1 MAAVPAPGDTVQGDT
16 SLETYSVS
24 LDRIINEM
32 QLRVLSGGE
41 LTAGVN
47 ITTPDL
53 NRPGLEITGYT
64 EDFTHD
70 RVQLMGNSE
79 MLYLRGLEPEVRGGR
94 LEKLFAMGFPC
105 LIIARALEPF
115 PEMLALSAKYG
126 IPVLGADIA
135 TTALYSELNRYL
147 CVQLAPRAMIHA
159 GLVEVYGEG
168 VLIEGKS
175 GVGKSETMLEL
186 IKRGHRLVADD
197 LVEIRRVSHKTLV
210 GSAPDIIRHLIEIR
224 GVGFVD
230 VKRLYGI
237 GAVKMTENIQL
248 VIQLEKWVEGKE
260 YERVGMEDTFTDIL
274 GIKVPCVTIPV
285 MPGRNLAVIVEA
297 ATMNNRQKMMG
308 YNAAKELNKRV
319 FENGGMPEGGSGFSP
334 YY

>member
-1 MAAVPAPGDTVQGDT
+1 M
-16 SLETYSVS
+16 ETYSVS
-24 LDRIINEM
+24 LDRIIKEM

-79 MLYLRGLEPEVRGGR
+79 MLYLRGLTPEVREAR

-115 PEMLALSAKYG
+115 PEMLTLAEKYS

-135 TTALYSELNRYL
+135 TTSLYSELNRYL
-147 CVQLAPRAMIHA
+147 CVQLAPRVAIHA

-260 YERVGMEDTFTDIL
+260 YERVGLEDKYTEIL

-319 FENGGMPEGGSGFSP
+319 FENGGMPEGGSGYSP

>member
-1 MAAVPAPGDTVQGDT
+1 M
-16 SLETYSVS
+16 ETYSVS
-24 LDRIINEM
+24 LDRIIKEM

-79 MLYLRGLEPEVRGGR
+79 MLYLRGLTSEVREAR

-115 PEMLALSAKYG
+115 PEMLALAEKYS

-135 TTALYSELNRYL
+135 TTSLYSELNRYL
-147 CVQLAPRAMIHA
+147 CVQLAPRVAIHA

-260 YERVGMEDTFTDIL
+260 YERVGLEDKYTEIL

-319 FENGGMPEGGSGFSP
+319 FENGGMPEGGSGYSP

>member
-1 MAAVPAPGDTVQGDT
+1 MENENGV
-16 SLETYSVS
+16 YSVS
-24 LDRIINEM
+24 LNKIIKEM
-32 QLRVLSGGE
+32 QLTFHSGE
-41 LTAGVN
+41 ERANEVR

-53 NRPGLEITGYT
+53 NRPGLEIAGYT
-64 EDFTHD
+64 DDFTHD
-70 RVQLMGNSE
+70 RIQLMGNSE
-79 MLYLRGLEPEVRGGR
+79 MMYLGSLDSGVREAK
-94 LEKLFAMGFPC
+94 LAKLFAMGFPC
-105 LIIARALEPF
+105 LIIARSLKPY
-115 PEMLALSAKYG
+115 PEMLSLGEKYG

-147 CVQLAPRAMIHA
+147 CVQLAPRETVHA

-168 VLIEGKS
+168 VLILGKS

-197 LVEIRRVSHKTLV
+197 IVEIRRVSHKTLV
-210 GSAPDIIRHLIEIR
+210 GSAPDVIRHLIEIR

-230 VKRLYGI
+230 VKRLYGV
-237 GAVKMTENIQL
+237 GAVKMTENIEL

-260 YERVGMEDTFTDIL
+260 YERVGLEDAYTEIL
-274 GIKVPCVTIPV
+274 GLKVPCVTIPV

-319 FENGGMPEGGSGFSP
+319 FEEGIPAGGSSFSP

>member
-1 MAAVPAPGDTVQGDT
+1 M
-16 SLETYSVS
+16 ETYSVS
-24 LDRIINEM
+24 LDRIIKEM

-79 MLYLRGLEPEVRGGR
+79 MLYLRGLTPEVREAR

-115 PEMLALSAKYG
+115 PEMLTLAEKYS

-135 TTALYSELNRYL
+135 TTSLYSELNRYL
-147 CVQLAPRAMIHA
+147 CVQLAPRVSVHA

-260 YERVGMEDTFTDIL
+260 YERVGLEDKYTEIL

-319 FENGGMPEGGSGFSP
+319 FENGGMPEGGSGYSP
-334 YY
+334 YN